1 MCEVLGYMVNFSV
14 NYKLVK
20 ISFEFKFQ
28 NHVFY
33 LIYLLMDLIM
43 IKYMN
48 VILLSHRDFLI
59 SFAFQKRKK
68 AKINSI

>member
-14 NYKLVK
+14 NYKLVE
-20 ISFEFKFQ
+20 ISFKFKFRD
-28 NHVFY
+28 HVFY
-33 LIYLLMDLIM
+33 LIYLLMNLIM

-68 AKINSI
+68 QK